1 MKLANSKLGRVFA
14 ELSGNLMYLV
24 TKPPDSVLVESDAKS
39 IDESVLRKFEK
50 DVKERI
56 KATRQ
61 VFVEAKESFDN
72 QLKIQKLKDIIF
84 AVNEQLTET

>member
-1 MKLANSKLGRVFA
+1 M
-14 ELSGNLMYLV
+14 
-24 TKPPDSVLVESDAKS
+24 LVESDAKS